1 MSREGQN
8 AMQNAIIVRNG
19 SVIDGTGA
27 APAATSILIRD
38 GKIAALGAE
47 AEARAE
53 GARAIDASGQT
64 VMPGLIDAHCHLA
77 FDDAGSN
84 SEIFFQRRNALS
96 ALVASYNARKLL
108 RAGVTGVLDPDS
120 TFENMIDLRDAIDA
134 NIVEGPRMSCG
145 SYALINNL
153 GGTAG
158 TLIGDQGVTGYYK
171 VVSGRDAIV
180 AEIRRQI
187 KHGADWIKVHV
198 TGVVPRMSH
207 LGEVCVWTEDE
218 LKLICDTAHEL
229 HTPVMGHCR
238 GAEATRRAA
247 VAGFD
252 LIFHATA
259 MDEAALR
266 EIIDRKIPIAPALT
280 FQANMVDF
288 GPKLGTSANLISL
301 FEREITESI
310 ETLTEAHKAGVPIL
324 CGSESGF
331 SLVPY
336 GDWHY
341 REMEVLVKY
350 FGFTPLE
357 AIRSATYEGGF
368 ALRMRERV
376 GAILPGYEADIIF
389 VNGKVEQDVTI
400 LGETKN
406 ITRVMISGVE
416 KNLDPLP
423 ERKPISGWR
432 LTSIGKRLTR
442 DYMETAKPNAAEPFD
457 PEELH

>member
-1 MSREGQN
+1 
-8 AMQNAIIVRNG
+8 MQAKTIVRNG

-27 APAATSILIRD
+27 APIAASILIED
-38 GKIAALGAE
+38 GKIAALGSA
-47 AEARAE
+47 AEARSE
-53 GARAIDASGQT
+53 GARVIDASGQT

-77 FDDAGSN
+77 FDDAASN
-84 SEIFFQRRNALS
+84 SEIFHQRRNALS

-108 RAGVTGVLDPDS
+108 RAGVTGILDPDS

-145 SYALINNL
+145 AYALINNL

-158 TLIGDQGVTGYYK
+158 TLIGDRGVTGYYK
-171 VVSGRDAIV
+171 VASGRDEIV

-198 TGVVPRMSH
+198 TGVVPRMAH

-259 MDEAALR
+259 MDETALR
-266 EIIDRKIPIAPALT
+266 EVVDRKVPIAPALT

-288 GPKLGTSANLISL
+288 GPRLGTSDTLIAL

-324 CGSESGF
+324 CGSEAGF

-336 GDWHY
+336 GNWHY
-341 REMEVLVKY
+341 REMEVFVKY
-350 FGFTPLE
+350 FGFSPLE
-357 AIRSATYEGGF
+357 AIRSATMEGGR
-368 ALRMRERV
+368 ALRMEGRV
-376 GAILPGYEADIIF
+376 GAIIEGYEADIIF
-389 VNGKVEQDVTI
+389 VNGRVEQDVTI
-400 LGETKN
+400 LGETDN

-416 KNLDPLP
+416 KNLAPLP
-423 ERKPISGWR
+423 KRKPISGWR
-432 LTSIGKRLTR
+432 LASMGKTLSR
-442 DYMETAKPNAAEPFD
+442 DYLATVKPNPNEPFN